1 MTVIEYVRFKNN
13 NKISRPE
20 KLCCLKLEILQWLLV
35 VCIFLGVALYHLSSW
50 INAYNIVHNIFSY
63 PFNDFKPMVIFHFL
77 LLISIICSSLPSTKD
92 LSIAGQGGW
101 SWSETDGDTSPV
113 LRMTSRGHQASLGVW
128 PALLLTPG
136 QPLWGAAGLR
146 AQGSAYLK
154 ALGSPCIL

>member
-1 MTVIEYVRFKNN
+1 MKHLKENNMMTVIEYVRFKNN

-77 LLISIICSSLPSTKD
+77 LLIIIICSSLPSTKD
-92 LSIAGQGGW
+92 LSIVLIL
-101 SWSETDGDTSPV
+101 SEKQYMISLLSAQIFIIFV
-113 LRMTSRGHQASLGVW
+113 LLF
-128 PALLLTPG
+128 
-136 QPLWGAAGLR
+136 
-146 AQGSAYLK
+146 
-154 ALGSPCIL
+154 ALGFDFIFFLVS

>member
-1 MTVIEYVRFKNN
+1 MTVREYVRFKNN

-77 LLISIICSSLPSTKD
+77 LLIIIICSSLPPLKIYQLYWSYQRN
-92 LSIAGQGGW
+92 SIW
-101 SWSETDGDTSPV
+101 FHYF
-113 LRMTSRGHQASLGVW
+113 LLKSL
-128 PALLLTPG
+128 LFLFFCL
-136 QPLWGAAGLR
+136 LWGL
-146 AQGSAYLK
+146 
-154 ALGSPCIL
+154 ILSFF